1 MLNVKVLGSGCANCK
16 RLETETR
23 AALDQAGIPYELI
36 KVTDYADIASY
47 GVMSTPA
54 LVMNEKVV
62 SAGRIPAQARIVEY
76 AQASASETA

>member
-1 MLNVKVLGSGCANCK
+1 MLHVKVLGSGCTNCK
-16 RLETETR
+16 RLEAETR
-23 AALDQAGIPYELI
+23 AALDEAGIPYELT

-62 SAGRIPAQARIVEY
+62 SAGRIPAHSRIIAW
-76 AQASASETA
+76 AQAEVSAN